1 MLNKGFSLIE
11 MMVTLMIVSIGMLA
25 LGSFYASGIRAEG
38 SSLRRLAAV
47 HMAEQVLEE
56 WQNNNVLP
64 TPNCQLVGGGAAG
77 QLALGAP
84 GITCI
89 PNSGVSSPFNI
100 VIQEVNAQAPIPNGH
115 KLYAGPAG
123 GAPMMGSLLTLPTNN
138 ASPRVK
144 VRAVKVR
151 WQEDGKLTWKQ
162 ILLTHITRR

>member
-56 WQNNNVLP
+56 WQNTNVRP
-64 TPNCQLVGGGAAG
+64 APNCKLLTAGNPAAG
-77 QLALGAP
+77 QLPLGGA

-89 PNSGVSSPFNI
+89 PYSGVSSPFNI
-100 VIQEVNAQAPIPNGH
+100 VIQEANAQAPIPNGH
-115 KLYAGPAG
+115 PLYAGPVG
-123 GAPMMGSLLTLPTNN
+123 GTPVMGDLYQDKAAPGVNPVQV
-138 ASPRVK
+138 RK
-144 VRAVKVR
+144 VRVS
-151 WQEDGKLTWKQ
+151 WQEDGGAKQ